1 MTNNQS
7 NELRE
12 QIENLKHK
20 VVMGDGSEIMICEA
34 IPKAK
39 VDALVALIQDREL
52 LARIDEIKRLH
63 PDVASVTK
71 PDYMHQATQAR
82 LVERLEQL
90 KGGKL

>member
-34 IPKAK
+34 LPKAK
-39 VDALVALIQDREL
+39 VDALVALIQDRER
-52 LARIDEIKRLH
+52 LAEGRGRTAVLTSMKEWADDTELAYNNFMRDELEK
-63 PDVASVTK
+63 
-71 PDYMHQATQAR
+71 
-82 LVERLEQL
+82 LEQL
-90 KGGKL
+90 KGGK